1 MSRGVLPRF
10 FRLLSKSEHFLK
22 IRIKYPV
29 KMLIF
34 QEFQV

>member
-1 MSRGVLPRF
+1 MSRGALPRF

-22 IRIKYPV
+22 SRIKYST